1 MWVCNHVPQ
10 TPKQVNIDPSISS
23 QVITW
28 LVDFRP
34 FRARQAEWIHQSQ
47 FLLAMQLFL
56 LLHIPSTAPSCQSE
70 GLMLK
75 RVPVLK
81 VGVISSF
88 RYSGLRGTGQDLGP
102 NDIPNGRPTALT
114 CLNWSHRTTWNYPA
128 GLTLKKTGRDPTSFR
143 FWPTIHWP
151 RMIDMMHDL
160 WFTEDGT
167 MSSCSL
173 GWSSW

>member
-1 MWVCNHVPQ
+1 MSLQPCTSDPQ
-10 TPKQVNIDPSISS
+10 TSQHRPIHFFAGNYLAGWFQTISS
-23 QVITW
+23 LPSRVNPPISVSTCH
-28 LVDFRP
+28 
-34 FRARQAEWIHQSQ
+34 AA
-47 FLLAMQLFL
+47 
-56 LLHIPSTAPSCQSE
+56 IPPPSHPQYAPSCQSE

-81 VGVISSF
+81 VGVINSF

-114 CLNWSHRTTWNYPA
+114 GLIWSHRTTWNYPA
-128 GLTLKKTGRDPTSFR
+128 GLKLKKTGRDPTSFR